1 MDITQ
6 MDIRLIKKSEK
17 LLLEKIKMMEEAE
30 EQNPHADNFDIQE
43 PIVDE
48 KPNLYTEAEAR
59 EPYYIPQSNYPV
71 VQSVGNSGWQVSDIW
86 RDIRVD
92 NFCND

>member
-1 MDITQ
+1 

-30 EQNPHADNFDIQE
+30 DKNLPADNLDVQE
-43 PIVDE
+43 PILDE
-48 KPNLYTEAEAR
+48 KPNLYIDSK
-59 EPYYIPQSNYPV
+59 EPYYIPQQGYPV
-71 VQSVGNSGWQVSDIW
+71 IQSVGNSGWQVSDIW

>member
-6 MDIRLIKKSEK
+6 MDLRLIKKSEK

-30 EQNPHADNFDIQE
+30 EQNPQADNFDVQE
-43 PIVDE
+43 PIFDE
-48 KPNLYTEAEAR
+48 TPSLYTEAR
-59 EPYYIPQSNYPV
+59 EPYYIPQINHPL

>member
-1 MDITQ
+1 

-17 LLLEKIKMMEEAE
+17 LVLKKIKMMEETE
-30 EQNPHADNFDIQE
+30 EENLSLEPLDTPE

-48 KPNLYTEAEAR
+48 QKELYIDIREAK
-59 EPYYIPQSNYPV
+59 YIPVRDNPV
-71 VQSVGNSGWQVSDIW
+71 IQSVGNSGWQVSDIW

-92 NFCND
+92 DFCN

>member
-1 MDITQ
+1 

-17 LLLEKIKMMEEAE
+17 LLMEKIKMMEEAQ
-30 EQNPHADNFDIQE
+30 EQSLPSDNLADQE
-43 PIVDE
+43 PIAEE
-48 KPNLYTEAEAR
+48 KSNSYIEAKQ
-59 EPYYIPQSNYPV
+59 PYYIPQRDYPL

-92 NFCND
+92 NFCDD